1 VGCLSEESAP
11 ARHHSTIADKRMR
24 SRFDKRSR
32 LFTWLMLAAVMGC
45 ALLRAQR
52 FADLAVPTPI
62 PRGSILAIGFLG
74 GYERWNDQHRSVR
87 RLVLKLRA
95 RDGIFAE
102 SISNHNQNIA
112 LKLIRRSLDTNG
124 DGELDAAE
132 RAGARV
138 ILFGQSWGGAA
149 TLNVARALDRLGI
162 PILLTVQVDSVG
174 LRDKMVPPNVH
185 AAVNF
190 YQHDPLTIEGRSEI
204 LAADSSKTTIL
215 GNFEVKYLGRPIKL
229 TNTARSSNSSWARS
243 TFGGSHARMELDQ
256 AIWDSVEQYI
266 NEAISRR

>member
-1 VGCLSEESAP
+1 
-11 ARHHSTIADKRMR
+11 MR

-32 LFTWLMLAAVMGC
+32 LFTWLVLTAVMGC
-45 ALLRAQR
+45 AFLRAQR
-52 FADLAVPTPI
+52 FTDLAVPTPI
-62 PRGSILAIGFLG
+62 PRGSTLVIGFLG

-102 SISNHNQNIA
+102 SISNHNQNTA

-132 RAGARV
+132 RASARI

-174 LRDKMVPPNVH
+174 LRDKVIPPNVR

-190 YQHDPLTIEGRSEI
+190 YQHDPFTIEGRSEI
-204 LAADSSKTTIL
+204 VAADSSKTAIL
-215 GNFEVKYLGRPIKL
+215 GNFEGTYLGRPVKP
-229 TNTARSSNSSWARS
+229 TDRATSSNSSDSSWART
-243 TFGGSHARMELDQ
+243 TFGGSHARMELDP

-266 NEAISRR
+266 NEAILRR